1 MSVRALHVCTI
12 DDVLCFHLG
21 QNKRYTPINRTI
33 FSGMLLML
41 KVEKQI
47 YPWIDTQHVK
57 GEKRRGKVV
66 ITMTE

>member
-1 MSVRALHVCTI
+1 MSARALRVCTI
-12 DDVLCFHLG
+12 DRVSCFHLG
-21 QNKRYTPINRTI
+21 QNERYTPINRTI

-41 KVEKQI
+41 KVEEQM

-57 GEKRRGKVV
+57 GEKSKGKVV